1 MALVSESLYSFLI
14 FLMSAATNELQL
26 YFCDQRRG
34 KVIQSHG
41 KGFKLQ
47 LMGLH

>member
-1 MALVSESLYSFLI
+1 MTLVSKSLYTFLI

-26 YFCDQRRG
+26 YFCDQSWG
-34 KVIQSHG
+34 KVVQSHG

-47 LMGLH
+47 LVGL